1 MPEHL
6 YNATEATFK
15 VLEDLDKE
23 AGKTLRWTTQE
34 FGIMYTNMFMVSQN
48 APLTNK
54 VLKQLVLDKAKDPLA
69 ESYHYKL
76 IQKLIE
82 RKLK

>member
-6 YNATEATFK
+6 YNATEGTMK
-15 VLEDLDKE
+15 VLHDLDEE
-23 AGKTLRWTTQE
+23 AGKSLRWTAQE
-34 FGIMYTNMFMVSQN
+34 FGIMYTNIFMVSYN

-54 VLKQLVLDKAKDPLA
+54 VLKQVVLDKAKDPLA